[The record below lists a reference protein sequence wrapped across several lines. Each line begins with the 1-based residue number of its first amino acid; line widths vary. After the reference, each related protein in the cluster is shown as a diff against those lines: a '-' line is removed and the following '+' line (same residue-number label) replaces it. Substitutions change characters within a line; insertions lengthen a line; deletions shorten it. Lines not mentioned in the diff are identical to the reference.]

1 MEYVRDSQNKIIGRI
16 DDEHSG
22 NIIARD
28 ANGQIIGRYDK
39 GMNAT
44 IDRSGRKLYNGNMV
58 ETLIHNNA
66 NK

>member
-1 MEYVRDSQNKIIGRI
+1 MQYVRDLNNRIIGRI
-16 DDEHSG
+16 DNEHSG

-58 ETLIHNNA
+58 EALIHNNT